1 MLNFFMIINKN
12 VMVDLEIKS
21 ILYNS
26 ANRYNYL
33 IVPMDVYNILLF
45 MDEFRIEDYGE
56 LNSPVKVGNLF
67 GYEVYLDMFLPPGE
81 IMLSYDKLIMR
92 DNKLDQIL
100 NDARPKKDINIKLKS
115 DISDYYDKKK
125 SVKN

>member
-45 MDEFRIEDYGE
+45 MDEFRIEDYGD

-67 GYEVYLDMFLPPGE
+67 GYEVFLDMFLSPGE
-81 IMLSYDKLIMR
+81 IMLSYDKSIMR
-92 DNKLDQIL
+92 DNKIDQIL
-100 NDARPKKDINIKLKS
+100 EDARPKKEITVKLKS

>member
-1 MLNFFMIINKN
+1 
-12 VMVDLEIKS
+12 MVDLEIKG

-26 ANRYNYL
+26 VNRYNYL

-81 IMLSYDKLIMR
+81 IMLSYDKSIMR

-100 NDARPKKDINIKLKS
+100 NDARPKKEISIKLKS
-115 DISDYYDKKK
+115 NVSDYYDKKK
-125 SVKN
+125 SVKNWLFYFNI

>member
-1 MLNFFMIINKN
+1 MIINKN

>member
-1 MLNFFMIINKN
+1 MIINKN

-45 MDEFRIEDYGE
+45 MDEFRIEDYGD

-125 SVKN
+125 SVFN

>member
-1 MLNFFMIINKN
+1 
-12 VMVDLEIKS
+12 MVDLEIKS
-21 ILYNS
+21 ILYNG

-81 IMLSYDKLIMR
+81 IMLSYDKSIMR

-100 NDARPKKDINIKLKS
+100 NDAKPKKEINVKLKYN
-115 DISDYYDKKK
+115 ISDYYDKKK
-125 SVKN
+125 SVFN

>member
-1 MLNFFMIINKN
+1 MIINKN

-45 MDEFRIEDYGE
+45 MDEFRIEDYGD

>member
-1 MLNFFMIINKN
+1 
-12 VMVDLEIKS
+12 MVDLEIKS
-21 ILYNS
+21 ILYNG

-56 LNSPVKVGNLF
+56 LNSPVKVGHLF
-67 GYEVYLDMFLPPGE
+67 GYEVYLDMFLQPGE
-81 IMLSYDKLIMR
+81 IMLSYDKSIMR

-100 NDARPKKDINIKLKS
+100 NDVKPKKEINIKLKS
-115 DISDYYDKKK
+115 NISDYYDKKK
-125 SVKN
+125 SVKNWLFYFNI

>member
-1 MLNFFMIINKN
+1 
-12 VMVDLEIKS
+12 MVYLEIKN

-26 ANRYNYL
+26 NNRYNYL

-45 MDEFRIEDYGE
+45 MDEFKIEDFGD
-56 LNSPVKVGNLF
+56 LNSPVKVGHLL
-67 GYEVYLDMFLPPGE
+67 GYEIYLDMFLPPSL
-81 IMLSYDKLIMR
+81 IMLSYDKSIMR

-100 NDARPKKDINIKLKS
+100 NDVQPKKEISIKLKS
-115 DISDYYDKKK
+115 NVTDYYDKKK